1 MIRRLRRWVPF
12 GLLGKSP
19 AVVTVLPL
27 NGVIGPAA
35 RFGQGLNL
43 AGLASAIESAFS
55 EHGVKAVAL
64 SINSPGGSPVQATLI
79 HNRIRQLADEKSV
92 PVFAFA
98 EDVAASGG
106 YMLACAGDQIFADES
121 SIVGSIGVVSAG
133 FGFTELMKKIGVDR
147 RVYTAGEKKSML
159 DPFQPVD
166 EEDVKRLMVLQKEVH
181 GAFRGLVKTRRE
193 GKLNGTE
200 KRLFSGEF
208 WSGIQAEK
216 LGLIDG
222 LSDLRTEMRKR
233 YGDDVRLKVIS
244 SDRSWWRGRMA
255 AHSSGGQRGASGGGF
270 SFPNGWADDMLAALE
285 VRAFW
290 SRFGL

>member
-1 MIRRLRRWVPF
+1 MLRRLRKWVPF

-19 AVVTVLPL
+19 AIVTVLPL

-43 AGLASAIESAFS
+43 AGLAGAIESAFTES
-55 EHGVKAVAL
+55 GVKAVAL

-79 HNRIRQLADEKSV
+79 HNRIRQFAEEKNL

-106 YMLACAGDQIFADES
+106 YMLACAGDQIFADDS
-121 SIVGSIGVVSAG
+121 SVVGSIGVISAG
-133 FGFTELMKKIGVDR
+133 FGFTGLMEKIGVDR
-147 RVYTAGEKKSML
+147 RVFTAGERKSML
-159 DPFQPVD
+159 DPFQEVD
-166 EEDVKRLMVLQKEVH
+166 EEDVKRLLALQKEVH
-181 GAFRGLVKTRRE
+181 GAFRDLVKSRRE
-193 GKLNGTE
+193 GKLNATE

-222 LSDLRTEMRKR
+222 VSDLRTEMRKR

-244 SDRSWWRGRMA
+244 ADRSWFRGRLTGEV
-255 AHSSGGQRGASGGGF
+255 SASGGGGLGGLRL
-270 SFPNGWADDMLAALE
+270 PVNWADDMLSAME
-285 VRAFW
+285 VRAIW

>member
-1 MIRRLRRWVPF
+1 MPF
-12 GLLGKSP
+12 GLLGRAP

-43 AGLASAIESAFS
+43 SGIASAIETAFS
-55 EHGVKAVAL
+55 EKGVKAVAL
-64 SINSPGGSPVQATLI
+64 AINSPGGSPVQATLI
-79 HNRIRQLADEKSV
+79 HNRIRQFADEKSI

-106 YMLACAGDQIFADES
+106 YMLACAGDQIFADDS
-121 SIVGSIGVVSAG
+121 SVVGSIGVVSSG
-133 FGFTELMKKIGVDR
+133 FGFTGLMEKVGIDR
-147 RVYTAGEKKSML
+147 RVYTAGDRKSML

-166 EEDVKRLMVLQKEVH
+166 EEDVKRLLVLQKEVH
-181 GAFRGLVKTRRE
+181 GSFRDLVKSRRE
-193 GKLNGTE
+193 GKLNAPE

-222 LSDLRTEMRKR
+222 LGDLRTEMRKR

-244 SDRSWWRGRMA
+244 SDRSWLRGRL
-255 AHSSGGQRGASGGGF
+255 SGRLPGASSTF
-270 SFPNGWADDMLAALE
+270 QAQRPWPLTRGWADDLLSALE
-285 VRAFW
+285 VRAIW

>member
-1 MIRRLRRWVPF
+1 MMRRLRRWVPF

-43 AGLASAIESAFS
+43 AGLAGAIESAFS
-55 EHGVKAVAL
+55 EGGVKAVAL
-64 SINSPGGSPVQATLI
+64 AINSPGGSPVQATLI
-79 HNRIRQLADEKSV
+79 HNRIRQFAEEKNI

-121 SIVGSIGVVSAG
+121 SVVGSIGVVSAG
-133 FGFTELMKKIGVDR
+133 FGFTGLMEKLGVDR

-166 EEDVKRLMVLQKEVH
+166 EDDVKRLLALQKEVH
-181 GAFRGLVKTRRE
+181 GSFRDLVKTRRE
-193 GKLNGTE
+193 GKLNATE

-244 SDRSWWRGRMA
+244 SDRSWFRGRMA
-255 AHSSGGQRGASGGGF
+255 GRGPSLQAPATGGGF
-270 SFPNGWADDMLAALE
+270 RFPASWADDMLSALE

>member
-1 MIRRLRRWVPF
+1 MPF

-79 HNRIRQLADEKSV
+79 HNRIRQLAEEKNV

-133 FGFTELMKKIGVDR
+133 FGFTELMKKVGVDR
-147 RVYTAGEKKSML
+147 RVYTSGEKKSML

-193 GKLNGTE
+193 GKLHGAE

-244 SDRSWWRGRMA
+244 SERSWWRNRMA
-255 AHSSGGQRGASGGGF
+255 AHSSGGRRGAGGGF

>member
-1 MIRRLRRWVPF
+1 MLRRLRKWVPF
-12 GLLGKSP
+12 GLLGKSR

-43 AGLASAIESAFS
+43 SGLAGAIESAFTES
-55 EHGVKAVAL
+55 GVKAVAL

-79 HNRIRQLADEKSV
+79 HNRIRQFAEEKNL

-106 YMLACAGDQIFADES
+106 YMLACAGDQIFADDS
-121 SIVGSIGVVSAG
+121 SVVGSIGVISAG
-133 FGFTELMKKIGVDR
+133 FGFTGLMEKIGVDR
-147 RVYTAGEKKSML
+147 RVFTAGDRKSML
-159 DPFQPVD
+159 DPFQEVD
-166 EEDVKRLMVLQKEVH
+166 EEDVKRLLALQKEVH
-181 GAFRGLVKTRRE
+181 GAFRDLVKTRRE
-193 GKLNGTE
+193 GKLNATE

-222 LSDLRTEMRKR
+222 IGDLRTEMRKR

-244 SDRSWWRGRMA
+244 ADRSWFRGRLTGEV
-255 AHSSGGQRGASGGGF
+255 SASAGGGIGGF
-270 SFPNGWADDMLAALE
+270 RLPVNWADDMLSALE
-285 VRAFW
+285 VRAIW

>member
-1 MIRRLRRWVPF
+1 MLRRLRKWVPF

-43 AGLASAIESAFS
+43 SGIAAAIEAAFTES
-55 EHGVKAVAL
+55 GVKAVAL

-79 HNRIRQLADEKSV
+79 HNRIRQFAEEKNL

-106 YMLACAGDQIFADES
+106 YMLACAGDQIFADDS
-121 SIVGSIGVVSAG
+121 SVVGSIGVISAG
-133 FGFTELMKKIGVDR
+133 FGFTGLMEKIGVDR
-147 RVYTAGEKKSML
+147 RVFTAGERKSML
-159 DPFQPVD
+159 DPFQEVD
-166 EEDVKRLMVLQKEVH
+166 EEDVKRLLTLQKEVH
-181 GAFRGLVKTRRE
+181 GAFRDLVKTRRE
-193 GKLNGTE
+193 GKLKGAE

-222 LSDLRTEMRKR
+222 ISDLRTEMRKR

-244 SDRSWWRGRMA
+244 ADRSWFRGRLTGEVA
-255 AHSSGGQRGASGGGF
+255 ASGGGGLGGF
-270 SFPNGWADDMLAALE
+270 RLPVNWADDMLSAME
-285 VRAFW
+285 VRAIW